1 MPLDWAVP
9 TLGRKYPLKW
19 VSTAVQRGTW
29 GRRVMNLCT
38 SWITAFVN
46 GMFLRSS
53 YVTQLPALTVLP
65 ISSCTFSGRN
75 KEWGCIP
82 ARKPTPPPD
91 LILVKKMCFSG
102 VGRKRSL
109 KTPEAHFGSLG
120 ISSSAGW
127 PTAAWWP
134 WSLCPP

>member
-1 MPLDWAVP
+1 MPLGWAVP

-91 LILVKKMCFSG
+91 LILVKKNVFFRGLEEEES
-102 VGRKRSL
+102 
-109 KTPEAHFGSLG
+109 
-120 ISSSAGW
+120 
-127 PTAAWWP
+127 
-134 WSLCPP
+134 

>member
-1 MPLDWAVP
+1 MPLGWAVP

-65 ISSCTFSGRN
+65 ISSCTFYPSKETNSPSRFDFSKKKCVFPGSGGRGVL
-75 KEWGCIP
+75 KHQKLTLDLWVFHHQQDGPLQRGGRGLCARHDQVKYGCY
-82 ARKPTPPPD
+82 
-91 LILVKKMCFSG
+91 
-102 VGRKRSL
+102 
-109 KTPEAHFGSLG
+109 
-120 ISSSAGW
+120 
-127 PTAAWWP
+127 
-134 WSLCPP
+134 